1 MQPGHDSC
9 FICRP
14 AKTANYSV
22 IEKLKEITT
31 SANRNKSTTTHVTRV
46 YGRWQTDVQLNIL
59 RLTFLIVVMCSAALI
74 SHDFSLVETEENLTS
89 YKSNINKAICLK
101 ICLAETGRFLLV

>member
-31 SANRNKSTTTHVTRV
+31 STNRNKSTTTHVTRV
-46 YGRWQTDVQLNIL
+46 YGRWLTDVQLNIL
-59 RLTFLIVVMCSAALI
+59 RLTFLIVVMCSAALT